1 MPWEIEFPLF
11 IILLVAALIALNLKN
26 LLAATVTLTIYS
38 FTVALIMISLG
49 AVDVG
54 FTEAVVGA
62 GVVGI
67 FLIVAIF
74 KTTRKSCD

>member
-1 MPWEIEFPLF
+1 MPWEIEFLLF
-11 IILLVAALIALNLKN
+11 IILIVSAVIALKLTN
-26 LLAATVTLTIYS
+26 LLAAVITLTIYS

-67 FLIVAIF
+67 FFIVAIF
-74 KTTRKSCD
+74 KTTRKSSD

>member
-1 MPWEIEFPLF
+1 MPWGIEFFLF
-11 IILLVAALIALNLKN
+11 ILLIIAAIIALNLRN
-26 LLAATVTLTIYS
+26 LLAAAVTLTIYS
-38 FTVALIMISLG
+38 FMVALIMISLG

-67 FLIVAIF
+67 FLVAAIF
-74 KTTRKSCD
+74 KTTRKSWD

>member
-1 MPWEIEFPLF
+1 MPWEIEFLLY
-11 IILLVAALIALNLKN
+11 IILIVSALIALQLKN
-26 LLAATVTLTIYS
+26 LLAAVITLTIYS
-38 FTVALIMISLG
+38 FTVALIMISMG
-49 AVDVG
+49 SVDVG

-67 FLIVAIF
+67 YLVIAVF

>member
-1 MPWEIEFPLF
+1 MPWEIEFLLF
-11 IILLVAALIALNLKN
+11 IILIVSAVISLILKN
-26 LLAATVTLTIYS
+26 LLAAVVTLTIYS

-67 FLIVAIF
+67 FLVVAIF
-74 KTTRKSCD
+74 KTTRKSYD

>member
-38 FTVALIMISLG
+38 FTVALIMVSLG

-67 FLIVAIF
+67 FLVVAIF

>member
-1 MPWEIEFPLF
+1 MPWEIEFLLF
-11 IILLVAALIALNLKN
+11 IILIVSAVITLRLTN
-26 LLAATVTLTIYS
+26 LLAAVITLTIYS

-49 AVDVG
+49 AVDVA

-67 FLIVAIF
+67 FLVVAIF

>member
-1 MPWEIEFPLF
+1 MPWAIELMLF
-11 IILLVAALIALNLKN
+11 IILIVAALIALQLRN
-26 LLAATVTLTIYS
+26 LLAAVITLTIYS
-38 FTVALIMISLG
+38 FIVALIMISLG
-49 AVDVG
+49 SVDVG

-67 FLIVAIF
+67 YLVVAIF

>member
-1 MPWEIEFPLF
+1 MPWGIEFLLF
-11 IILLVAALIALNLKN
+11 IILLVAAVIALNLRN
-26 LLAATVTLTIYS
+26 LLAAAVTMTIYS
-38 FTVALIMISLG
+38 FTVALIMVSLG
-49 AVDVG
+49 AIDPG

-67 FLIVAIF
+67 YLIVAIF